1 MNHPP
6 PQDDLKIVVGEDKRL
21 TDLLADEEVGS
32 LLRSVVQA
40 GMDRARI
47 VDEFGQI
54 LWTQG
59 ETDSPRQ
66 EEISLP
72 LKVEGETVGR
82 VVLIGDRDQKIVIQ
96 SLANVLRD
104 IVNTMLHNNLKRL
117 LTTEIHTSVVQQS
130 YEELL
135 DANRKLSLSEARYRE
150 LAKTLEKK
158 VEERTKDLKRA
169 HTAMLQQEKLAA
181 VGQLAAGVA
190 HEINNPLGFVYSNF
204 NAIARY
210 LERIK
215 IMLAALQAAF
225 GNKEPAASVMAELE
239 EKWRDLRLSIIVED
253 LGDLIVQSSEGC
265 ERIKKIVSDLKGFSH
280 IDDAEIKLVDV
291 SREIDRTLSVLGH
304 QLPADAVIEKKYQK
318 IPDVLCNPALLCQV
332 FFNIIHN
339 ACLAMPAGLRLLIET
354 RAEGGNIIIRIKDN
368 GPGIPMDMQ
377 SRIFEPFFT
386 TREVGKGSG
395 MGLAMS
401 HDVIASYNGTLTVQ
415 SEPGQGASFII
426 TLPGKEK

>member
-1 MNHPP
+1 MDHPP

-21 TDLLADEEVGS
+21 TDLLTGEEVGS

-40 GMDRARI
+40 GINRARI
-47 VDEFGQI
+47 VDEFGQTI
-54 LWTQG
+54 WTQG
-59 ETDSPRQ
+59 ETESPLQ

-82 VVLIGDRDQKIVIQ
+82 VVLTSDKDKTTVIQ

-104 IVNTMLHNNLKRL
+104 IINTMLHNNLKRL

-135 DANRKLSLSEARYRE
+135 DTNKKLSLSEARYRE
-150 LAKTLEKK
+150 LTKTLEKK
-158 VEERTKDLKRA
+158 VEERTEDLKRA
-169 HTAMLQQEKLAA
+169 HTVMLQQEKLAA

-215 IMLAALQAAF
+215 IKLVALPAAF
-225 GNKEPAASVMAELE
+225 GQKEQAAQALAELE
-239 EKWRDLRLSIIVED
+239 AKWRSLKLSLIVDD
-253 LGDLIVQSSEGC
+253 LGDLIAQSSDGC

-280 IDDAEIKLVDV
+280 IDDAELKPVDV

-304 QLPADAVIEKKYQK
+304 QLPADVGIEKRYQQ

-332 FFNIIHN
+332 FFNIIQN
-339 ACLAMPAGLRLLIET
+339 ACLAKPSGLRLLIET
-354 RAEGGNIIIRIKDN
+354 RAEGGNIIIRFSDN
-368 GPGIPMDMQ
+368 GPGIPMEIQ
-377 SRIFEPFFT
+377 RRIFEPFFT

-401 HDVIASYNGTLTVQ
+401 HEVITSCNGTLSVH
-415 SEPGQGASFII
+415 SEPDQGASFII
-426 TLPGKEK
+426 TLPVEEK